1 MSIHFLG
8 ASMKVIYGLGNPGR
22 RYMLTRHNIGFM
34 VVDFLSEAWHIPLHP
49 AGMDISCGR
58 GKINKAAVMLAKPC
72 TYMNLSGIPLGP
84 LNIHPEDL
92 IVIHDDL
99 DIDFGKVRVKS
110 GGGTGGHKGLDS
122 IIHTIGSEDFIRIR
136 CGIGRPANGCDPSD
150 YVLGQFTN
158 EEKPFVKEQI
168 NSAAKAAQM
177 CLKEGVVASMN
188 AFNRREKDNSST

>member
-22 RYMLTRHNIGFM
+22 RYMFTRHNIGFM
-34 VVDFLSEAWHIPLHP
+34 VVDYLSEAWHIPLHP
-49 AGMDISCGR
+49 AGPDMAAGR
-58 GKINKAAVMLAKPC
+58 GEIDKAAVMLAKPL
-72 TYMNLSGIPLGP
+72 TYMNRSGIPLGKV
-84 LNIHPEDL
+84 NIHPEDL
-92 IVIHDDL
+92 MVIHDDL

-122 IIHTIGSEDFIRIR
+122 IIAVVGSGDFTRIR

-158 EEKPFVKEQI
+158 EEMPFVKEQI

>member
-1 MSIHFLG
+1 M
-8 ASMKVIYGLGNPGR
+8 
-22 RYMLTRHNIGFM
+22 
-34 VVDFLSEAWHIPLHP
+34 
-49 AGMDISCGR
+49 
-58 GKINKAAVMLAKPC
+58 
-72 TYMNLSGIPLGP
+72 
-84 LNIHPEDL
+84 
-92 IVIHDDL
+92 VIHDDL
-99 DIDFGKVRVKS
+99 DIDFGKIRVKS

-122 IIHTIGSEDFIRIR
+122 IIAVVGSGDFTRIR

-158 EEKPFVKEQI
+158 EEMPFVKEQI